1 MKKKKGNNIR
11 YSRAI
16 IFVSLLLFALMIGRV
31 TQLALSKKIDGVNL
45 KELASRR
52 TTRTQVLSAR
62 RGNIYSNDGEV
73 LAQNVSAYKLIAYL
87 DPKRTT
93 NKKKPQHV
101 IEKEKTAEALAP
113 ILGMEKDEI
122 LKYLNKE
129 NVYQT

>member
-62 RGNIYSNDGEV
+62 RGNIYSNDG
-73 LAQNVSAYKLIAYL
+73 
-87 DPKRTT
+87 
-93 NKKKPQHV
+93 
-101 IEKEKTAEALAP
+101 
-113 ILGMEKDEI
+113 
-122 LKYLNKE
+122 
-129 NVYQT
+129 